1 MPAIAGFGLT
11 IFHQGARMVRFL
23 HTSDWQLGM
32 RRHFLDEGA
41 QERYAQARF
50 DAVRALGR
58 VAEAEGCRFMLV
70 CGDAFE
76 SNQVDRRTVA
86 RALEALRG
94 VPVPVYLL
102 PGNHDPLNEASV
114 YRSATFLEGRPP
126 HVHVIE
132 SAAPVPVAEGVELV
146 GAPWLSRRPAVNPIQ
161 EALRAPAPAA
171 GVVRVVAGHGAAD
184 RFTPADAAPGLIAV
198 ADLERAVAEGRAHFI
213 ALGDRHSLTELGAGG
228 RIWYSGTPEATD
240 FDEVRSGRALVV
252 EVGPAGASA
261 REVAVGGWRFVERPR
276 VDLNAADDIAALRL
290 ELGGLEQKA
299 CTVVRL
305 HLVGTLSL
313 ALAAALGHELDAARE
328 LFAAFEVGDAGLVV
342 TPDDPDFAD
351 LGFSGFADA
360 TVRRLR
366 ERIEGDG
373 EEGRAA
379 RDALMLLVRL
389 AKEAV

>member
-1 MPAIAGFGLT
+1 
-11 IFHQGARMVRFL
+11 MVRFL

-58 VAEAEGCRFMLV
+58 VAAAEGCRFMLV

-86 RALEALRG
+86 RALEVLRD

-114 YRSATFLEGRPP
+114 YRSATFLERKPP

-132 SAAPVPVAEGVELV
+132 NSEPILVAEGVELA
-146 GAPWLSRRPAVNPIQ
+146 GAPWLSKRPAANPIQ
-161 EALRAPAPAA
+161 EVLRAPAPAA
-171 GVVRVVAGHGAAD
+171 GVVRVGAGHGAAD
-184 RFTPADAAPGLIAV
+184 RFTPDREAAGLIAV
-198 ADLERAVAEGRAHFI
+198 DDLERAVAEGRLHYV
-213 ALGDRHSLTELGAGG
+213 ALGDRHSLPELGAGG

-252 EVGPAGASA
+252 EVGPAGAAA
-261 REVAVGGWRFVERPR
+261 REVAVGGWRFVERAR

-305 HLVGTLSL
+305 NLVGTLSL
-313 ALAAALGHELDAARE
+313 ALAAALQHELDAARE
-328 LFAAFEVGDAGLVV
+328 LFASFEVRDAGLVV

-366 ERIEGDG
+366 VRIEGGG

>member
-1 MPAIAGFGLT
+1 
-11 IFHQGARMVRFL
+11 MVRFL

-41 QERYAQARF
+41 QERYAQARV

-58 VAEAEGCRFMLV
+58 VAAAEGCRFMLV

-86 RALEALRG
+86 RALE
-94 VPVPVYLL
+94 V
-102 PGNHDPLNEASV
+102 
-114 YRSATFLEGRPP
+114 
-126 HVHVIE
+126 
-132 SAAPVPVAEGVELV
+132 
-146 GAPWLSRRPAVNPIQ
+146 
-161 EALRAPAPAA
+161 LRAPAPAA
-171 GVVRVVAGHGAAD
+171 GVVRVGAGHGAAD
-184 RFTPADAAPGLIAV
+184 RFTPDREAAGLIAV
-198 ADLERAVAEGRAHFI
+198 DDLERAVAEGRLHYV

-252 EVGPAGASA
+252 EVGPAGAAA
-261 REVAVGGWRFVERPR
+261 REGAGGGWRFVERAR

-305 HLVGTLSL
+305 NLVGTLSL
-313 ALAAALGHELDAARE
+313 ALAAALQHELDAARE
-328 LFAAFEVGDAGLVV
+328 LFASFEVRDAGLVV

-366 ERIEGDG
+366 VRIEGGG